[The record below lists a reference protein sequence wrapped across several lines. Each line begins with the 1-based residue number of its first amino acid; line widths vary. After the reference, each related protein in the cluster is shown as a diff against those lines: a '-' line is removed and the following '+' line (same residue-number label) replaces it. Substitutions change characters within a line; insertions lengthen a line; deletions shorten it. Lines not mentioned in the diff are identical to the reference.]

1 MSEPQSLTAYLLGQ
15 PLTLVALAGLLLAA
29 LGWQL
34 ERQHHR
40 LGQRLRSTGY
50 LAMLAAG
57 ALIAIDAAR
66 RTSSSDA
73 AFDLVGQTE
82 AQISGGETI
91 IPLGADGHFHALV
104 RINGRE
110 VPMLIDTGATFTS
123 IEESAAQ
130 PLGLAPN
137 RGRLPGEVS
146 TANGV
151 ITARYAVAQRFEFG
165 SIAVQDLEVAIL
177 PDTASPQ
184 AVLGMNLLSKLAT
197 WRVEGAKLY
206 LVPVR

>member
-1 MSEPQSLTAYLLGQ
+1 MIEPQTLTAYLLGQ
-15 PLTLVALAGLLLAA
+15 PLVLAALAGLVLAA

-40 LGQRLRSTGY
+40 LGQRLRNAGY

-57 ALIAIDAAR
+57 GLIAVDAAR
-66 RTSSSDA
+66 RTTTSDA

-82 AQISGGETI
+82 AQVSGGETI
-91 IPLGADGHFHALV
+91 IPLGADGHFHARV
-104 RINGRE
+104 RINGHE

-123 IEESAAQ
+123 LEESTAQALDLAAN
-130 PLGLAPN
+130 L
-137 RGRLPGEVS
+137 GRLPGEVS

-151 ITARYAVAQRFEFG
+151 ITVRYAVAQRFELG
-165 SIAVQDLEVAIL
+165 SITVQNLEIAIL
-177 PDTASPQ
+177 PNTASPQ

-197 WRVEGAKLY
+197 WRVAEGKLY